1 VGVAGAFFPALL
13 LFWNGIAPVH
23 PVVGVHAA
31 RTIVKEMKTMKKSD
45 LIAALAEKEGLREQE
60 AFEIVNMVFAG
71 FTDTLRKG
79 GRIEIRGFGS
89 FTIRNYPPYLGK
101 NPKTGQRVKVGPKK
115 LPYFKVGKELK
126 EGVNHRKASK

>member
-1 VGVAGAFFPALL
+1 
-13 LFWNGIAPVH
+13 
-23 PVVGVHAA
+23 
-31 RTIVKEMKTMKKSD
+31 MKKSD
-45 LIAALAEKEGLREQE
+45 LIVALSEKEGLREQE
-60 AFEIVNMVFAG
+60 AFEIVNLVFAG

-89 FTIRNYPPYLGK
+89 FTVRSYPPYLGK

-126 EGVNHRKASK
+126 EGVNHRKAGK